1 VPHFDLIQKNADR
14 GKNPTGAVQIPLLLR
29 VGRPASLTR
38 SRPALKTAHGD
49 CAGLGTPGA
58 EKAHVATFQ
67 IGTAKTTTFSA
78 MVGDRGVVGNESFAN
93 AVFYFSLGGGR
104 NLMVTSSRYLL
115 NGSPTRCTFCNAPF
129 RVRNGFVEFWRASN
143 GDHFCSEFC
152 ADDAEEAHFRKRRAA
167 APSVAA
173 PTTHSTRL

>member
-1 VPHFDLIQKNADR
+1 
-14 GKNPTGAVQIPLLLR
+14 
-29 VGRPASLTR
+29 
-38 SRPALKTAHGD
+38 
-49 CAGLGTPGA
+49 
-58 EKAHVATFQ
+58 
-67 IGTAKTTTFSA
+67 
-78 MVGDRGVVGNESFAN
+78 MVGDSGAVGNESFAN
-93 AVFYFSLGGGR
+93 AVFYFSLGGR

-129 RVRNGFVEFWRASN
+129 GVRNGFVEFWRASN